1 MLWNCVPCVFID
13 IAIQVTV
20 THGLVTGPAL
30 VVIRL
35 TPFNFVFFI
44 FKKRRRQ
51 SPPSFCFAQFFIFFF
66 DRSTCLS
73 LSLGSWV
80 GQNTPVLFRHWIDG
94 PSDFVNL
101 KKTQNPPPKKWTKTT
116 VTQRLRAHLDQHS
129 LLSFFFRFERKWP
142 STSPLL
148 QRKKKTP
155 VTSGSSG
162 AARPYFFSSS
172 RNELKAMQ

>member
-1 MLWNCVPCVFID
+1 MHVKLNSDGKLLRPPLVMLNAFHNNCYGTLDTRRCDSWASLSRQKYLWSKCCEIVYRAYLLIY
-13 IAIQVTV
+13 IQVTV

-44 FKKRRRQ
+44 FKIRRRQ
-51 SPPSFCFAQFFIFFF
+51 SPPPPSFCFAQFFIFFF

-94 PSDFVNL
+94 PSDFVN
-101 KKTQNPPPKKWTKTT
+101 
-116 VTQRLRAHLDQHS
+116 
-129 LLSFFFRFERKWP
+129 
-142 STSPLL
+142 
-148 QRKKKTP
+148 
-155 VTSGSSG
+155 
-162 AARPYFFSSS
+162 
-172 RNELKAMQ
+172 